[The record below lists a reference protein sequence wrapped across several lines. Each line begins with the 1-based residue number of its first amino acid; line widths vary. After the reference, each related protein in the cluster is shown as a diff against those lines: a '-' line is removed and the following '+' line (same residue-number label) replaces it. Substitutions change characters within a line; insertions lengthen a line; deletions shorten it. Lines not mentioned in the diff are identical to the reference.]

1 MDEAEVRAI
10 FEKLSK
16 EDNEKSGK
24 PPPTKEEIDE
34 VMKKMMPA
42 LDRDSNKEVTKEEW
56 STVCVLLTSKDNEKN

>member
-1 MDEAEVRAI
+1 MDIWDLIYRQYRDI
-10 FEKLSK
+10 Y
-16 EDNEKSGK
+16 
-24 PPPTKEEIDE
+24 TKEEIDE